1 MKHLFLSP
9 HIDDVVFS
17 CGGFVHQLSGRDE
30 QVEVLTVNAGDPPP
44 TLPDSPIVREL
55 HQRWNR
61 GENPYIARRIEDE
74 HACRAV
80 GAQAF
85 HMGLQDCIYRTVNGE
100 ALYPTGVFG
109 DVHPDDP
116 QSDILAQTPSPITD
130 VDVLYIPLGVGHH
143 VDHQLVR
150 DWGMKLA
157 AQGVGREVVFYEEY
171 PYIRV
176 DGAVEK
182 ALEFFAPQTLT
193 VDTISMS
200 EADVAAKVNAS
211 QQYESQISSF
221 WADADAL
228 AVEIREIMTRFGG
241 PPVERFWKK

>member
-17 CGGFVHQLSGRDE
+17 CGGFVHQLTQRGE
-30 QVEVLTVNAGDPPP
+30 EVIVLTVTAGDPPTP
-44 TLPDSPIVREL
+44 LPDSPIVREL
-55 HQRWNR
+55 HERWNR

-74 HACRAV
+74 NACRAV
-80 GAQAF
+80 GAQVVHLA
-85 HMGLQDCIYRTVNGE
+85 LNDCIYRTIKGE

-116 QSDILAQTPSPITD
+116 QSRILAQTPCPIIG

-143 VDHQLVR
+143 VDHQIVR
-150 DWGMKLA
+150 DWGAQLA
-157 AQGVGREVVFYEEY
+157 AQGVGREVIFYEEY

-182 ALEFFAPQTLT
+182 ALEFFGPQNWT
-193 VDTISMS
+193 VDTVTMA
-200 EADVAAKVNAS
+200 EADVAAKIDAS

-228 AVEIREIMTRFGG
+228 AAEIREIMTRFGG
-241 PPVERFWKK
+241 APVERYWRK